1 MHWLA
6 RTLALLALAL
16 VLPAGAQEFPSRPIT
31 DPRVVKILHDGFKK
45 VLDDPE
51 HQKVLDQELWYRS
64 SEDYAKYARETFQ
77 KERALIE
84 RLGLL
89 AK

>member
-1 MHWLA
+1 
-6 RTLALLALAL
+6 
-16 VLPAGAQEFPSRPIT
+16 
-31 DPRVVKILHDGFKK
+31 VKILHDGFKRT
-45 VLDDPE
+45 LDDPE
-51 HQKVLDQELWYRS
+51 HQKVLDQLDQERWYQS

-77 KERALIE
+77 KERVLIE

>member
-1 MHWLA
+1 MA
-6 RTLALLALAL
+6 STR
-16 VLPAGAQEFPSRPIT
+16 VSSGAV
-31 DPRVVKILHDGFKK
+31 VVKILHDGFKK
-45 VLDDPE
+45 TLDDPE
-51 HQKVLDQELWYRS
+51 QLKVLDQLDQELWYQS

>member
-1 MHWLA
+1 MVYNSPYGIVGP
-6 RTLALLALAL
+6 R
-16 VLPAGAQEFPSRPIT
+16 GM
-31 DPRVVKILHDGFKK
+31 DPKIVKILHDGFKK
-45 VLDDPE
+45 ALDDPE
-51 HQKVLDQELWYRS
+51 HQKVLDQLDQELWYRS

-77 KERALIE
+77 KERATIE

>member
-1 MHWLA
+1 
-6 RTLALLALAL
+6 
-16 VLPAGAQEFPSRPIT
+16 
-31 DPRVVKILHDGFKK
+31 
-45 VLDDPE
+45 VLD
-51 HQKVLDQELWYRS
+51 QLDQELWYQS
-64 SEDYAKYARETFQ
+64 SEDYAKYAGETLK